1 VKLGSEA
8 CSSSSAR
15 WASTDSVCNSTSSGG
30 WCYSTGDSFMPAY
43 AVTLIE
49 HQSPNEALW
58 FAGNL
63 FTLPFWHVASLDWS
77 DADTVTYKSLLLMLL
92 DNVFVRLLN
101 ICKRKGIG
109 WNLKLYFVSIWD
121 FGIAAA
127 ASLCVRAKDA
137 ILSMSE
143 RQAVLRCLVDYTCI
157 GGTTHEQV
165 NSSWDCISNHC
176 CCYYH
181 HMYTDRGWGCMWINY
196 YPVLFTMKSLK
207 HSH

>member
-1 VKLGSEA
+1 MGDARGIMIISGVALLTFWPQPKDLKVSLVYLYHQT
-8 CSSSSAR
+8 CWLPSDRVLRMYWWSWVQSSSAR
-15 WASTDSVCNSTSSGG
+15 WASTDSACNSTSTGG
-30 WCYSTGDSFMPAY
+30 WCYSTCDSFMPAY
-43 AVTLIE
+43 AVALIE

-92 DNVFVRLLN
+92 DNAFMRLLN
-101 ICKRKGIG
+101 ICKRKAIG

-121 FGIAAA
+121 FGIAAT
-127 ASLCVRAKDA
+127 ASSCVRA

-157 GGTTHEQV
+157 
-165 NSSWDCISNHC
+165 
-176 CCYYH
+176 
-181 HMYTDRGWGCMWINY
+181 
-196 YPVLFTMKSLK
+196 
-207 HSH
+207 